1 MTKRE
6 IVVKPLLTF
15 AIVAKIVGQSLQM
28 LNDHPG
34 NYRRYEAPN
43 GWGTVDGAKT
53 FLAECLVA
61 FMTYPDAIVEDR
73 D

>member
-1 MTKRE
+1 MDKQE
-6 IVVKPLLTF
+6 VVVKSSLTF

-43 GWGTVDGAKT
+43 GWGQLMELK
-53 FLAECLVA
+53 
-61 FMTYPDAIVEDR
+61 R
-73 D
+73 S